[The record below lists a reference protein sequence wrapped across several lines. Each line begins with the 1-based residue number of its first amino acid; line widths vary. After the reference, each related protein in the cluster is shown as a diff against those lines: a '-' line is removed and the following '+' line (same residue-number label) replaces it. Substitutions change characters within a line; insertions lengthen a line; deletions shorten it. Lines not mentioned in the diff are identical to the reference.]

1 MSLIGNICKNALFQ
15 GLQRIFG
22 AVAAKFAV
30 VALVLLVGAGCNLQV
45 RQTERAG
52 LRKIPAVIVETIHSE
67 QSEVTSSKEVVS
79 IEGTGAEDAAR
90 VAEQGS
96 QGESVGPKDGLKTS
110 ESEQLLP

>member
-22 AVAAKFAV
+22 VVAAKFAV

-52 LRKIPAVIVETIHSE
+52 LRKIPAVIVETVHSE
-67 QSEVTSSKEVVS
+67 DSQAASSKAVVS
-79 IEGTGAEDAAR
+79 IEGAGTEDVAKAHIAEPVSYTHLRAH
-90 VAEQGS
+90 E
-96 QGESVGPKDGLKTS
+96 T
-110 ESEQLLP
+110 